1 MFSQEGSETQSL
13 DSQGLCLRCVCV
25 SASQKAPSGRE
36 DCECVCV
43 WHVEGG
49 CVNEKPAK
57 EVTGDEGIAPP

>member
-1 MFSQEGSETQSL
+1 M
-13 DSQGLCLRCVCV
+13 CV

-43 WHVEGG
+43 ASGG
-49 CVNEKPAK
+49 GVNEKPAK